1 MEPELAVTDHS
12 AADDDRSKTPA
23 AASKSFVLADL
34 NVDLTESDGNDYAPV
49 STAPDFTSYLTLL
62 LLSCNPSLTI
72 PVKFSF
78 DS

>member
-1 MEPELAVTDHS
+1 MAPELAVTDHS
-12 AADDDRSKTPA
+12 AADDRSKTPA

-62 LLSCNPSLTI
+62 LLSCNPFLII